1 MPFLIHQFIQDRN
14 PPLYV
19 LHEEKVS
26 KALQIMLDNDFSQ
39 IPIVDKEGF
48 PLGMITN
55 ESIIRGILNFDVSV
69 NDLYAND
76 VIQPVKR
83 FRTDD
88 DIFDLLNELKSSYA
102 VLIVD
107 AESKLVDIYTS
118 YDALDF
124 FRLRFDDFMMVED
137 IEGMI
142 KELII
147 RNYRDKNGNLDI
159 ENDEVLKKLIKENDY
174 ERNKLRTQL
183 CKSISYYLNEIQYSD
198 SIKMSIIEKCIDQ
211 ITEEEKGRD
220 FKDLSYDNYVKILIN
235 DEIWNSYKD
244 VIKMNKLAVQNLLD
258 EVRKS
263 RNILAHFKG
272 ELSQTQRSQLEFCKN
287 WLNTKMEFIE
297 DVEGLKEHEILIEEK
312 MLPVEEEIIG
322 TEGKYSPIYEFLK
335 AIPVENDRI
344 TLNFNKLEDII
355 GSDLPESA
363 RKHRAWWANDSVAH
377 SHSRLWLE
385 AGWRTSYLNLTEEKV
400 TFARVKGREKAY
412 IEFFNNQKKNLQDY
426 KEFPLKESNP
436 DGQGWLVVA
445 GLQSNS
451 PQYATYNFSFA
462 RGGRYRIEIY
472 IDSGDME
479 KNKSIFDEL
488 FSQKEEIEKELEFEL
503 TWERMKNRRASRIAN
518 YQSGKI
524 DDYDANLVE
533 LSKVSAKI
541 MNELYTRTFR
551 RLSEA
556 IRKFV

>member
-1 MPFLIHQFIQDRN
+1 
-14 PPLYV
+14 
-19 LHEEKVS
+19 
-26 KALQIMLDNDFSQ
+26 
-39 IPIVDKEGF
+39 
-48 PLGMITN
+48 
-55 ESIIRGILNFDVSV
+55 
-69 NDLYAND
+69 
-76 VIQPVKR
+76 
-83 FRTDD
+83 
-88 DIFDLLNELKSSYA
+88 
-102 VLIVD
+102 
-107 AESKLVDIYTS
+107 
-118 YDALDF
+118 
-124 FRLRFDDFMMVED
+124 
-137 IEGMI
+137 
-142 KELII
+142 
-147 RNYRDKNGNLDI
+147 
-159 ENDEVLKKLIKENDY
+159 
-174 ERNKLRTQL
+174 
-183 CKSISYYLNEIQYSD
+183 
-198 SIKMSIIEKCIDQ
+198 MSIIEKCIDQ